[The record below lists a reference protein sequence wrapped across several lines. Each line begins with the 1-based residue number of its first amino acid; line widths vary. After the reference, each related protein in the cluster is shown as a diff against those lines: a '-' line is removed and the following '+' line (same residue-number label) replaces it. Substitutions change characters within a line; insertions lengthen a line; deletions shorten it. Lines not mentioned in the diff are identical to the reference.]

1 MKSLEKFIVIHLEY
15 ASMFMLMQ
23 QLPVTIAKVKGK
35 FKLFII
41 LLFQLFC
48 SRLRLWCDHVLE
60 FLPGVAGNIA
70 IFLTET
76 GVLTVGPFF
85 IVHVT
90 VLKFSLVRAPVIF
103 WSKFDCSSFSYFIV
117 LQSPAH
123 DQFCL
128 NYVKISREPQIKTIM
143 RYYLTPVRMA
153 IIKKSTNNK
162 CCTASEE
169 KGTLLHCFWECKS
182 VQSLWKTVQRF
193 FNKLKRELPHDPA
206 IQLLHIYPKQ
216 TKTLI

>member
-1 MKSLEKFIVIHLEY
+1 MKSLEKFTIIQLEY

-23 QLPVTIAKVKGK
+23 QLPVTIGKVKGK

-48 SRLRLWCDHVLE
+48 SLLRLWYDHVLE
-60 FLPGVAGNIA
+60 FLPVVAGNIA
-70 IFLTET
+70 SSSQRQ
-76 GVLTVGPFF
+76 VLTVGPFF

-90 VLKFSLVRAPVIF
+90 FLKFSLVLAPVIF
-103 WSKFDCSSFSYFIV
+103 RSKFDCSSFSYFIV

-128 NYVKISREPQIKTIM
+128 NYVKITREPQIKTIM
-143 RYYLTPVRMA
+143 RYYLTPVRIT

-162 CCTASEE
+162 CWTASEE
-169 KGTLLHCFWECKS
+169 KGTLLCFGECKL
-182 VQSLWKTVQRF
+182 VQSLRKTVWRF